1 MLYIEAVSLP
11 LLSIWLSDLFM
22 TSPVQIEKIS
32 SRQNAWYKEL
42 RDWSYSSGLHKDKQ
56 KIWLEGDHLCE
67 AARLKGFRFDTVV
80 FRDDCRQ
87 DLITSWS
94 HVDSKF
100 LQVSASVMAGL
111 SSLNSPP
118 MMAAVACLPTKPA
131 FNPHI
136 CTVVLDQLQD
146 PGNAGSILRS
156 AAAFGFKQMLTTP
169 HSVGLWTHKVVRAA
183 MGAHFA
189 LNIIENISI
198 EEIQSTP
205 LSVVLTSSHHGIFLD
220 ELVANKKLPS
230 PIAWIF
236 GHEGRGHSTQ
246 WVDEHC
252 QTIRIKQTGGEESLN
267 VAAAAAICLHASA
280 TQRD

>member
-1 MLYIEAVSLP
+1 
-11 LLSIWLSDLFM
+11 
-22 TSPVQIEKIS
+22 
-32 SRQNAWYKEL
+32 
-42 RDWSYSSGLHKDKQ
+42 
-56 KIWLEGDHLCE
+56 
-67 AARLKGFRFDTVV
+67 
-80 FRDDCRQ
+80 
-87 DLITSWS
+87 
-94 HVDSKF
+94 
-100 LQVSASVMAGL
+100 
-111 SSLNSPP
+111 
-118 MMAAVACLPTKPA
+118 
-131 FNPHI
+131 
-136 CTVVLDQLQD
+136 
-146 PGNAGSILRS
+146 
-156 AAAFGFKQMLTTP
+156 MLTTP

-220 ELVANKKLPS
+220 ELVTNQKLPT

-246 WVDEHC
+246 WADKHC